1 MAKKISDRNTK
12 AEILEAYQ
20 ELQKEKSGLQSQ
32 LKKSASNGNGQ
43 AVASQPIIKNTQK
56 TNQSKLEATLES
68 LTMFQSSFGGVISEI
83 SEQLTSEASRLE
95 ELQNL
100 VAESRQQ
107 LQDLHGIE
115 EIEDDTLE
123 VLIQRYEENSKTFEE
138 ELTDRRDALEQEWQE
153 RQAAWKKEQEEHQR
167 AVRERNE
174 NYQKTRDRDEETYK
188 YNLNLQRE
196 IDREEYE
203 QNKAELYQKLAEFKQ
218 ERERQWAEREKAI
231 AEREKEHLEVK
242 MKVAQFEQ
250 NLEDT
255 VKKGKEMGRNIGNY
269 QAKVKADLF
278 AKEVEGQK
286 QFYEL
291 RVRGLSETIQ
301 SQDLRIQNISKQ
313 LDSALKQVQ
322 DLAVKAIEG
331 TSNVNS
337 FQAMKEIALEQAKN
351 QQKGK

>member
-20 ELQKEKSGLQSQ
+20 ELQKEKSSLQSQ
-32 LKKSASNGNGQ
+32 LPKSAANGNGAATATQ
-43 AVASQPIIKNTQK
+43 NVIKKPQK
-56 TNQSKLEATLES
+56 SNQSKLEATLAS
-68 LTMFQSSFGGVISEI
+68 LTMFQSNFGGVIGEI

-123 VLIQRYEENSKTFEE
+123 VLIQQYEENSKTFEE

-196 IDREEYE
+196 IDQEEYE
-203 QNKAELYQKLAEFKQ
+203 QNKAELYKQLAEFKQ

-231 AEREKEHLEVK
+231 AERETEHLEVTA
-242 MKVAQFEQ
+242 KVAQFEK

-291 RVRGLSETIQ
+291 RVKGLSETIQ

-313 LDSALKQVQ
+313 LDAALKQVQ

-331 TSNVNS
+331 TSNSNS